1 MKSTI
6 PSTIEIRE
14 NIYDTH
20 LIKADP
26 TQISQILM
34 NLGAN
39 AAHAIDGGAG
49 VLDITMKTITIDPNH
64 KDRHRVPGEGK
75 YVNLIVEDTGC
86 GISPL
91 VISRVFDP
99 YYTTKEESNGSG
111 MGLAVVHGIVEAH
124 DGAVWVNSEQGKGSV
139 FQMLFPAIEIGIT
152 QEIDRSDHA
161 LKGNERILLVD
172 DEEGLL
178 TVETALLKRLGYE
191 VTATTSSIKAL
202 EMFREQ
208 PDQFDLVY
216 TDMTMPHMTGLT
228 LAKKLTKIRP
238 HVPVILYSGLA
249 DMFEPDDI
257 GKNGIRAF
265 FKKPMSANDRVAI
278 IREILEDEKRKAQ
291 PGLL

>member
-1 MKSTI
+1 
-6 PSTIEIRE
+6 
-14 NIYDTH
+14 
-20 LIKADP
+20 
-26 TQISQILM
+26 
-34 NLGAN
+34 
-39 AAHAIDGGAG
+39 
-49 VLDITMKTITIDPNH
+49 MKTITIDPNH

-75 YVNLIVEDTGC
+75 FVNLIVEDTGC

-99 YYTTKEESNGSG
+99 YYTTKEEINGSG
-111 MGLAVVHGIVEAH
+111 MGLAVVHGIVETH
-124 DGAVWVNSEQGKGSV
+124 DGAVWVNSEQEKGSV
-139 FQMLFPAIEIGIT
+139 FQMLFPAIETGIT

-178 TVETALLKRLGYE
+178 TVETTLLKRLGYE

-228 LAKKLTKIRP
+228 LAKELTKIRP
-238 HVPVILYSGLA
+238 HVPVILNSGLA
-249 DMFEPDDI
+249 DMFEPDDN

-278 IREILEDEKRKAQ
+278 IREILEDEKRKQ
-291 PGLL
+291 S